1 VRSLCAAVA
10 LSRASYYRGRQG
22 RDPEPETVAL
32 RDHMQKIALEF
43 PAYGYRRITA
53 ELQRR
58 GWICNHK
65 RVLRLMRQDNLLCL
79 RRRKWFL
86 RTTDSAHPF
95 PVFANLAATLKP
107 TTINQLW
114 VADITYIR
122 LRREF
127 VYLAVVLDAYSRRV
141 VGWALGRSL
150 EAELT
155 LTALRRAVAER
166 SPTPGLVHHSDR
178 GVQYA
183 CGAYTALLDEYGMH
197 LDGCVEIEAA
207 CYSAP
212 PGWIGRRIRVQW
224 NGAQVRLIDPL
235 TGQLLR
241 EHLRQERGRDRS
253 KTKKH
258 REAPLCARSTA
269 ARFRAGTKIS
279 PPHFNVVH
287 HTLEK
292 AATIWPRETGINRN
306 PAALRSDSR
315 IISSGRSRQRTSGHF
330 FRISTSIDCCTGAC

>member
-1 VRSLCAAVA
+1 MRSLCAAVA
-10 LSRASYYRGRQG
+10 LSRASYYRDRQG

-32 RDHMQKIALEF
+32 RDQIQKIALAC

-53 ELQRR
+53 ELERR
-58 GWICNHK
+58 GWSSNHK

-107 TTINQLW
+107 TAINQLW

-155 LTALRRAVAER
+155 LTALRRAVVER

-183 CGAYTALLDEYGMH
+183 CGAYTALLDEYGIRGSMSRCGNPYDNAYAESFMKTLKYEEVYRNDYAD
-197 LDGCVEIEAA
+197 LDEAA
-207 CYSAP
+207 ASIGEFIEQVYNQQRLHSALGYRP
-212 PGWIGRRIRVQW
+212 PAEFEQQE
-224 NGAQVRLIDPL
+224 GASGAAGVR
-235 TGQLLR
+235 
-241 EHLRQERGRDRS
+241 S
-253 KTKKH
+253 
-258 REAPLCARSTA
+258 A
-269 ARFRAGTKIS
+269 
-279 PPHFNVVH
+279 
-287 HTLEK
+287 
-292 AATIWPRETGINRN
+292 
-306 PAALRSDSR
+306 
-315 IISSGRSRQRTSGHF
+315 
-330 FRISTSIDCCTGAC
+330 